1 MAAKMRGSVIN
12 LVVLIILAGFLITI
26 FQAASVES
34 HEDKVA
40 ENSKAAEEK
49 AVEATK
55 TSEKPVEGAG
65 IADKVKRWAS
75 LASDKLPKSFSF
87 KRTAAPASENSPG
100 AAETVK
106 GTISKGYA
114 SGKKATQDV
123 IDSIGQTAQKTGEK
137 IKPTAGKANGEL

>member
-34 HEDKVA
+34 HEDRVA

-49 AVEATK
+49 AGEATK
-55 TSEKPVEGAG
+55 TGEKTVEGAG

-87 KRTAAPASENSPG
+87 KKTAAPASQDSHG
-100 AAETVK
+100 TAETVK
-106 GTISKGYA
+106 KTVSKGYEI
-114 SGKKATQDV
+114 GKKATEDV
-123 IDSIGQTAQKTGEK
+123 IENAGQAAQKIGQK
-137 IKPTAGKANGEL
+137 IKLTAAEL

>member
-34 HEDKVA
+34 HEDKVV
-40 ENSKAAEEK
+40 ENSKPAEK

-106 GTISKGYA
+106 GTITKGYA

-137 IKPTAGKANGEL
+137 TKPTAGKANGEL